1 MVRLLRI
8 LSWFLVL
15 VSFSGVS
22 RSLATPE
29 PLSLSSEQSDGHI
42 TLDELGAYVATLDMV
57 WDGTIGFYWR
67 DLNSTRTASYHADVI
82 FPAAS
87 VMKVAILLYVYAH
100 VPEFDDTEYDLLYQM
115 VVYSNNWSA
124 NAMLALGAGGG
135 VDDGYS
141 AQLGAEEMTTM
152 LHTLGLS
159 DTVQLYPYDAG
170 QDGYQM
176 RLSMI
181 TPAVR
186 RDPADGYATES
197 VPVTDPWMQ
206 TTAEEISQVF
216 LWIDECR
223 NGTGRLLQHFPE
235 TLSAKRCQEMLDILA
250 QSSDATRLVA
260 GLPPG
265 TRVEHKGAWLDD
277 MQADV
282 GIIRLDGHEYLVA
295 IYAYREGYLLDD
307 AVRPLIA
314 RISQTIAQAYQFDS
328 RPSPPAPL
336 PR

>member
-141 AQLGAEEMTTM
+141 AQLA
-152 LHTLGLS
+152 
-159 DTVQLYPYDAG
+159 P
-170 QDGYQM
+170 
-176 RLSMI
+176 
-181 TPAVR
+181 
-186 RDPADGYATES
+186 
-197 VPVTDPWMQ
+197 
-206 TTAEEISQVF
+206 
-216 LWIDECR
+216 
-223 NGTGRLLQHFPE
+223 
-235 TLSAKRCQEMLDILA
+235 KR
-250 QSSDATRLVA
+250 
-260 GLPPG
+260 
-265 TRVEHKGAWLDD
+265 
-277 MQADV
+277 
-282 GIIRLDGHEYLVA
+282 
-295 IYAYREGYLLDD
+295 
-307 AVRPLIA
+307 
-314 RISQTIAQAYQFDS
+314 
-328 RPSPPAPL
+328 
-336 PR
+336 